1 MKFDVLSRVAQH
13 LVSTYGGRAE
23 DVLNIDMKPFQSID
37 RGALHNH
44 TYIHT
49 YRQTDARF
57 LTTTA
62 ILA

>member
-37 RGALHNH
+37 RGAYSH
-44 TYIHT
+44 TYIPYIHT
-49 YRQTDARF
+49 YMHAS
-57 LTTTA
+57 
-62 ILA
+62 